1 MKWFEPFAVLLL
13 SIVLAFQL
21 KLSNEIGGLNA
32 EIGGLHAEMSKMSS
46 QHNETHAQI
55 LTLNGKVDDATHF
68 ARNRVQA
75 LAKSTC
81 YLPCKVDD
89 GWRNGNAVYMS
100 IKATKFMATAKHL
113 VNSENNSAQCECNID
128 DKIFIPLRVFHHP
141 TVDLSILV
149 FDETLPL
156 HPIDIS
162 KSHEPELGDRAVSY
176 AARTPTNVLV
186 GEGLFVGLSA
196 NDEFLFSMVQR
207 NSFSGSGV
215 SNGKFV
221 GINVGRNILTETDDG
236 LNATTQ
242 FSRCIPRKVIF
253 DFAKSRLFN

>member
-1 MKWFEPFAVLLL
+1 MKRCHF
-13 SIVLAFQL
+13 
-21 KLSNEIGGLNA
+21 
-32 EIGGLHAEMSKMSS
+32 
-46 QHNETHAQI
+46 
-55 LTLNGKVDDATHF
+55 TL
-68 ARNRVQA
+68 
-75 LAKSTC
+75 
-81 YLPCKVDD
+81 
-89 GWRNGNAVYMS
+89 
-100 IKATKFMATAKHL
+100 
-113 VNSENNSAQCECNID
+113 
-128 DKIFIPLRVFHHP
+128 
-141 TVDLSILV
+141 
-149 FDETLPL
+149 
-156 HPIDIS
+156 IDIS

-196 NDEFLFSMVQR
+196 ANDEFLFSMVQR
-207 NSFSGSGV
+207 GSFSGSGV